1 MDQLGPNEK
10 PLGSLAVE
18 GCDQRVPAAT
28 RPERPAAYRTLT
40 GARVADPG
48 GIGTR
53 GAYCRTLHLLGADAG
68 AAGERSHAVAG
79 NPSRGLE
86 KTRGWRPAQGRSPA
100 TGRAPSGGL
109 CAGSAD

>member
-1 MDQLGPNEK
+1 MHEMDQLGPNEK

-40 GARVADPG
+40 GARVADPA

-68 AAGERSHAVAG
+68 AAGEQSHAVAG
-79 NPSRGLE
+79 DHPRGRE
-86 KTRGWRPAQGRSPA
+86 KTRRLERPAGRSPS
-100 TGRAPSGGL
+100 TRRAANGVQCP
-109 CAGSAD
+109 